1 MLNRLAEKYWRGECS
16 ELEERHLRE
25 ALKSPSVPEHL
36 KDLSEYLASTDVL
49 KDEEMLGQDFDQDI
63 LAAIQAQEQGQSR
76 PWRNILSMAAS
87 VVIVL
92 GMAVAFN
99 LYAPTTDT
107 ATALEFTDTYDD
119 AELAFQEVK
128 KVMML
133 LSSNMNEGMDHAGVL
148 GEFHQATQTL
158 DTNKN

>member
-25 ALKSPSVPEHL
+25 ALKSQAVPEHL
-36 KDLSEYLASTDVL
+36 KDLSEYLTSTNIL
-49 KDEEMLGQDFDQDI
+49 KEEEMQDRDFDQRI
-63 LAAIQAQEQGQSR
+63 LAKIGSNDRPSR
-76 PWRNILSMAAS
+76 SPWRSVLNMAAS
-87 VVIVL
+87 VVLVL

-99 LYAPTTDT
+99 LYRPVDHRA
-107 ATALEFTDTYDD
+107 AVLEITDTYDD

-128 KVMML
+128 KVMLL
-133 LSSNMNEGMDHAGVL
+133 LSSNMNEGMDHVGVL
-148 GEFHQATQTL
+148 GEFHEATQTL